1 MKNSLLAVMAL
12 CGATSSTLPLWAA
25 EWENPIP
32 NFVEPNLDTDGTGGG
47 VYYIYHVA
55 TQKFITCGDYNHN
68 WGTEVIVADEGKQLD
83 LTYDTDYELSNR
95 PETDKEYS
103 NAKGWR
109 FTMWDGKSNTGRHEL
124 YYSPT
129 DNAFCVDHNKQGH
142 MLWEIR
148 PVGDGNYRIKISDN
162 DPTYGLNSEHAAEYV
177 GLVDETRTGVDAFI
191 NPETAGNEKAQLDW
205 RFVTPEAYEVLLA
218 KRVLKKW
225 LESADEAGYTEYG
238 EYDKVYQNAA
248 ATLEEVEAASAGLKK
263 AVFDFKFSGAS
274 EEHPADVTDVIENP
288 AFDNGENGWTLQRD
302 AISGQDNFGVQ
313 SSSQTTSDGTEFKGF
328 FERWTATNPQTS
340 WSITQEINDIP
351 DGRYRLS
358 AYILTNV
365 KEENGGPKGRYLYAK
380 SKGGEVKLQA
390 TVPSPDGGGYAAPYT
405 LEFSVIGGSATV
417 GLKVENPNSEWT
429 GVDNFKLEYLG
440 ETGAMT
446 MQDYLKE
453 HIGDAEKTYGAY
465 KEANKKMSKKGE
477 DGYLTLIQHAKEVAA
492 DASVDIETVSALIE
506 TLQKQM
512 DEMAKDVAAYDKL
525 AQLLTEAETKYW
537 APPYE
542 DAEWPTLEDYID
554 NTLKVEQGDCSFD
567 PALIDSVQPRMDR
580 YYMEDFRAAALRGE
594 IEDFTPLL
602 VNANFDGNANGW
614 QGGAGYGENTG
625 EMYDKQ
631 TFDVYQEIEGLPEGS
646 YEVSVQGFQRPTW
659 HDACQTAWGTEA
671 KEATVMAYAYGND
684 GSVKLHHCY
693 DYVYDQEMA
702 EVGWNQDV
710 QLTLPNDPE
719 RNGKYGL
726 NNLTSVH
733 NAFALGD
740 FDNKFVCYVKSDGKL
755 RVGVRMTEDNALSGD
770 WTAFDNFRLK
780 YLGAEDMTG
789 AVSALEARIADA
801 KVLFDD
807 KETLTTQAAKD
818 ALQKAITD
826 ATAALET
833 ELTQESYAVNSEAL
847 NAAIELETESRAATT
862 KLEATATG
870 HDNKFNGTEGVEG
883 YDKYIGTDEYDVL
896 LELVSD
902 EVLLAIDERSLVDL
916 AQIESFMQRMNEAYC
931 KMVAT
936 QVDFSGASKDTPVD
950 VTGMITNPSFEEM
963 DADTQEKASSD
974 TGWEC
979 NKVDG
984 NKLKAEDLVYEMFNI
999 GDVKLYQTVY
1009 ALSKGYYRLTYNGFY
1024 RGGDVVPAALT
1035 RRDSTEEVLNA
1046 KVYVETAS
1054 EKLSVPLASIF
1065 DHVTLYSYDSGDIVL
1080 ADSLFP
1086 DMRDMMYHTVVNG
1099 KVGARKAFEDNA
1111 YEGAFSFE
1119 VKEDGEGVTIGV
1131 EKDAVITN
1139 DWTCFDNFHL
1149 YYLGAGEA
1157 NRPDDIPN
1165 GVEDAVADGK
1175 ATVVSSAWYTING
1188 VRVAEPKQRGI
1199 YIRQDKMSDGT
1210 TQSVKVMVR

>member
-1 MKNSLLAVMAL
+1 MKNRLLALMAL

-55 TQKFITCGDYNHN
+55 TQKFITCGTYNKN
-68 WGTEVIVADEGKQLD
+68 WGTEVVVADEGKE
-83 LTYDTDYELSNR
+83 LTLSYDTDYELSNR
-95 PETDKEYS
+95 PADDTEYS

-124 YYSPT
+124 YYSPS

-142 MLWEIR
+142 MLWKIS
-148 PVGDGNYRIKISDN
+148 PVGDGNYRIKISDE
-162 DPTYGLNSEHAAEYV
+162 DPTYGLSSEHAVEYV

-191 NPETAGNEKAQLDW
+191 NPEMAGNEKAQLDW

-225 LESADEAGYTEYG
+225 LVSADEAGYTSYE
-238 EYDKVYQNAA
+238 EYDKVYQDAA
-248 ATLEEVEAASAGLKK
+248 ATLEDVEAASAGLKK

-288 AFDNGENGWTLQRD
+288 AFDNGSTGWDTQRD
-302 AISGQDNFGVQ
+302 AISGQDNFGVAGSTQ
-313 SSSQTTSDGTEFKGF
+313 NTSDGTEFKGF

-365 KEENGGPKGRYLYAK
+365 KESDGGPKGRYLYAK
-380 SKGGEVKLQA
+380 SKGGEVKLLA
-390 TVPSPDGGGYAAPYT
+390 TVPSPDGAGYAAPYT

-417 GLKVENPNSEWT
+417 GLKVETPNSQWT

-440 ETGAMT
+440 EAGAMT

-453 HIGDAEKTYGAY
+453 HIADAEKTYEAY
-465 KEANKKMSKKGE
+465 KSANKKMSQKGE
-477 DGYLTLIQHAKEVAA
+477 EAYTKLIGHAKEVAA

-512 DEMAKDVAAYDKL
+512 DVMAKDVAAYDKL
-525 AQLLTEAETKYW
+525 EQLLVEAENKYW
-537 APPYE
+537 ASPYE
-542 DAEWPTLEDYID
+542 DMSWPTLEDYID

-602 VNANFDGNANGW
+602 VNANFTNNANGW
-614 QGGAGYGENTG
+614 QGGSGHGVETG

-646 YEVSVQGFQRPTW
+646 YEVSLQGFQRPTW
-659 HDACQTAWGTEA
+659 HDACQTAWGTDA
-671 KEATVMAYAYGND
+671 KEAQVTAYAYGND

-693 DYVYDQEMA
+693 DEVFDEPMQA
-702 EVGWNQDV
+702 EGWGKDV
-710 QLTLPNDPE
+710 QLSLPNDE
-719 RNGKYGL
+719 LRNGKYAL
-726 NNLTSVH
+726 DALTGTH
-733 NAFALGD
+733 KAFEEGH
-740 FDNKFVCYVKSDGKL
+740 FENKFVCYVKADGKL
-755 RVGVRMTEDNALSGD
+755 RVGVRMTEDAGLSGD
-770 WTAFDNFRLK
+770 WTTYDNFRLK
-780 YLGAEDMTG
+780 YLGAEDMSG

-801 KVLFDD
+801 KVLLDD
-807 KETLTTQAAKD
+807 VETLTTKAAKD
-818 ALQKAITD
+818 ALQKAIAD
-826 ATAALET
+826 ATAALEA

-847 NAAIELETESRAATT
+847 NAAIELETESRAAAA
-862 KLEATATG
+862 KLETTAAG
-870 HDNKFNGTEGVEG
+870 HDNKFNGAGGTAE
-883 YDKYIGTDEYDVL
+883 YDKYAGTDEYDVL

-902 EVLLAIDERSLVDL
+902 EVLLAIDERSLADL
-916 AQIESFMQRMNEAYC
+916 AQIEGFMQRMNEAYC

-936 QVDFSGASKDTPVD
+936 QVDFNGASKDAPVD

-963 DADTQEKASSD
+963 DADTQEKASSNA
-974 TGWEC
+974 GWEC
-979 NKVDG
+979 NKVHD
-984 NKLKAEDLVYEMFNI
+984 NLKAADLVYEIFGL

-1009 ALSKGYYRLTYNGFY
+1009 ALPKGYYRLTYNGFY
-1024 RGGDVVPAALT
+1024 RGGDAVPAALV

-1065 DHVTLYSYDSGDIVL
+1065 DNVTLYSYDSGDMVL

-1086 DMRDMMYHTVVNG
+1086 DMPDMMYHTIVNG
-1099 KVGARKAFEDNA
+1099 RVGARKAFEDNA

-1131 EKDAVITN
+1131 EKDEVITN

-1157 NRPDDIPN
+1157 NRPDDIPD

-1210 TQSVKVMVR
+1210 TKSVKVMVR

>member
-32 NFVEPNLDTDGTGGG
+32 NFVEPNLAADGTGGG

-288 AFDNGENGWTLQRD
+288 AFDNGENGWILQRD

-833 ELTQESYAVNSEAL
+833 ELTQESYVVNSEAL
-847 NAAIELETESRAATT
+847 NAAIELETESRAAAT

-1009 ALSKGYYRLTYNGFY
+1009 ALPKGYYRLTYNGFY

>member
-580 YYMEDFRAAALRGE
+580 YYMEGFRAAALRGE

-847 NAAIELETESRAATT
+847 NAAIELETESRAAAT

>member
-1 MKNSLLAVMAL
+1 MKNRLLAVMAL

-32 NFVEPNLDTDGTGGG
+32 NFVEPNLATDGTGGG
-47 VYYIYHVA
+47 VYYVYHVV

-68 WGTEVIVADEGKQLD
+68 WGTEVIVADEGKKLD

-124 YYSPT
+124 YYSPS

-142 MLWEIR
+142 MLWKIS
-148 PVGDGNYRIKISDN
+148 PVGDGNYRIKISDE
-162 DPTYGLNSEHAAEYV
+162 DPTYGLSSEHAAEYV

-191 NPETAGNEKAQLDW
+191 NPEMAGNEKAQLDW

-225 LESADEAGYTEYG
+225 LVSADEAGYTSYE
-238 EYDKVYQNAA
+238 EYDKVYQDAA
-248 ATLEEVEAASAGLKK
+248 ATLEDVEAASAGLKK

-288 AFDNGENGWTLQRD
+288 AFDNGSTGWDTQRD
-302 AISGQDNFGVQ
+302 AISGQDNFGVAGSTQ
-313 SSSQTTSDGTEFKGF
+313 NTSDGTEFKGF

-365 KEENGGPKGRYLYAK
+365 KESDGGPKGRYLYAK
-380 SKGGEVKLQA
+380 SKGGEVKLLA
-390 TVPSPDGGGYAAPYT
+390 TVPSPDGAGYAAPYM

-417 GLKVENPNSEWT
+417 GLKVETPNSQWT

-440 ETGAMT
+440 EAGAMT

-453 HIGDAEKTYGAY
+453 HIADAEKTYEAY
-465 KEANKKMSKKGE
+465 KSANKKMSQKGE
-477 DGYLTLIQHAKEVAA
+477 EAYTKLIGHAKEVAA

-512 DEMAKDVAAYDKL
+512 DVMAKDVAAYDKL
-525 AQLLTEAETKYW
+525 EQLLVEAENKYW
-537 APPYE
+537 ASPYE
-542 DAEWPTLEDYID
+542 DMSWPTLEDYID

-602 VNANFDGNANGW
+602 VNADFTNNANGW
-614 QGGAGYGENTG
+614 QGGSGQSVETG

-646 YEVSVQGFQRPTW
+646 YEVSLQGFQRPTW
-659 HDACQTAWGTEA
+659 HDACQAAWGTDA
-671 KEATVMAYAYGND
+671 KEAQVTAYAYGND
-684 GSVKLHHCY
+684 GSVKLRHCY
-693 DYVYDQEMA
+693 DEVFDEPMQA
-702 EVGWNQDV
+702 EGWGKDV
-710 QLTLPNDPE
+710 QLSLPNDE
-719 RNGKYGL
+719 LRNGKYAL
-726 NNLTSVH
+726 DALTGTH
-733 NAFALGD
+733 KAFEEGH
-740 FDNKFVCYVKSDGKL
+740 FENKFVCYVKADGKL
-755 RVGVRMTEDNALSGD
+755 RVGVRMTEDAGLSGD
-770 WTAFDNFRLK
+770 WTTYDNFRLK
-780 YLGAEDMTG
+780 YLGAEDMSG

-801 KVLFDD
+801 KVLLDD
-807 KETLTTQAAKD
+807 VETLTTKAAKD
-818 ALQKAITD
+818 ALQKAIAD
-826 ATAALET
+826 ATAALEA

-847 NAAIELETESRAATT
+847 NAAMELETESRAAAA

-870 HDNKFNGTEGVEG
+870 HDNKFNGAGGTAE
-883 YDKYIGTDEYDVL
+883 YDKYAGTDEYDVL

-936 QVDFSGASKDTPVD
+936 QVDFNGASKDTPVD

-963 DADTQEKASSD
+963 DADTQEKVSSG

-979 NKVDG
+979 NKVHND
-984 NKLKAEDLVYEMFNI
+984 LKAQDLVYEMYNI
-999 GDVKLYQTVY
+999 EDVKLYQTVY
-1009 ALSKGYYRLTYNGFY
+1009 ALPKGFYRITYNGFY
-1024 RGGDVVPAALT
+1024 RAGDAEPAALA
-1035 RRDSTEEVLNA
+1035 RRDNKEEALNVD
-1046 KVYVETAS
+1046 VYVETAS

-1065 DHVTLYSYDSGDIVL
+1065 DNVTLYSYDSSDKVL
-1080 ADSLFP
+1080 PDSLFP
-1086 DMRDMMYHTVVNG
+1086 DMPDMMYHTVVNG
-1099 KVGARKAFEDNA
+1099 RVGARKAFEDNA

-1131 EKDAVITN
+1131 EKGAVITN

-1165 GVEDAVADGK
+1165 GVEDTVADGK

-1210 TQSVKVMVR
+1210 TRSVKVMVR

>member
-1 MKNSLLAVMAL
+1 M
-12 CGATSSTLPLWAA
+12 
-25 EWENPIP
+25 
-32 NFVEPNLDTDGTGGG
+32 
-47 VYYIYHVA
+47 
-55 TQKFITCGDYNHN
+55 
-68 WGTEVIVADEGKQLD
+68 
-83 LTYDTDYELSNR
+83 
-95 PETDKEYS
+95 
-103 NAKGWR
+103 
-109 FTMWDGKSNTGRHEL
+109 
-124 YYSPT
+124 
-129 DNAFCVDHNKQGH
+129 
-142 MLWEIR
+142 
-148 PVGDGNYRIKISDN
+148 
-162 DPTYGLNSEHAAEYV
+162 
-177 GLVDETRTGVDAFI
+177 
-191 NPETAGNEKAQLDW
+191 
-205 RFVTPEAYEVLLA
+205 
-218 KRVLKKW
+218 
-225 LESADEAGYTEYG
+225 
-238 EYDKVYQNAA
+238 
-248 ATLEEVEAASAGLKK
+248 
-263 AVFDFKFSGAS
+263 
-274 EEHPADVTDVIENP
+274 
-288 AFDNGENGWTLQRD
+288 
-302 AISGQDNFGVQ
+302 
-313 SSSQTTSDGTEFKGF
+313 
-328 FERWTATNPQTS
+328 
-340 WSITQEINDIP
+340 
-351 DGRYRLS
+351 
-358 AYILTNV
+358 
-365 KEENGGPKGRYLYAK
+365 
-380 SKGGEVKLQA
+380 
-390 TVPSPDGGGYAAPYT
+390 
-405 LEFSVIGGSATV
+405 
-417 GLKVENPNSEWT
+417 
-429 GVDNFKLEYLG
+429 
-440 ETGAMT
+440 
-446 MQDYLKE
+446 
-453 HIGDAEKTYGAY
+453 
-465 KEANKKMSKKGE
+465 
-477 DGYLTLIQHAKEVAA
+477 
-492 DASVDIETVSALIE
+492 
-506 TLQKQM
+506 
-512 DEMAKDVAAYDKL
+512 
-525 AQLLTEAETKYW
+525 
-537 APPYE
+537 
-542 DAEWPTLEDYID
+542 
-554 NTLKVEQGDCSFD
+554 
-567 PALIDSVQPRMDR
+567 
-580 YYMEDFRAAALRGE
+580 
-594 IEDFTPLL
+594 
-602 VNANFDGNANGW
+602 
-614 QGGAGYGENTG
+614 
-625 EMYDKQ
+625 
-631 TFDVYQEIEGLPEGS
+631 
-646 YEVSVQGFQRPTW
+646 
-659 HDACQTAWGTEA
+659 
-671 KEATVMAYAYGND
+671 
-684 GSVKLHHCY
+684 
-693 DYVYDQEMA
+693 
-702 EVGWNQDV
+702 
-710 QLTLPNDPE
+710 
-719 RNGKYGL
+719 
-726 NNLTSVH
+726 
-733 NAFALGD
+733 
-740 FDNKFVCYVKSDGKL
+740 
-755 RVGVRMTEDNALSGD
+755 
-770 WTAFDNFRLK
+770 
-780 YLGAEDMTG
+780 
-789 AVSALEARIADA
+789 
-801 KVLFDD
+801 
-807 KETLTTQAAKD
+807 
-818 ALQKAITD
+818 QKAITD

-847 NAAIELETESRAATT
+847 NAAIELETESRAAAT

-1009 ALSKGYYRLTYNGFY
+1009 ALPKGYYRLTYNGFY

>member
-847 NAAIELETESRAATT
+847 NAAIELETESRAAT

>member
-1 MKNSLLAVMAL
+1 
-12 CGATSSTLPLWAA
+12 
-25 EWENPIP
+25 
-32 NFVEPNLDTDGTGGG
+32 
-47 VYYIYHVA
+47 
-55 TQKFITCGDYNHN
+55 
-68 WGTEVIVADEGKQLD
+68 
-83 LTYDTDYELSNR
+83 
-95 PETDKEYS
+95 
-103 NAKGWR
+103 
-109 FTMWDGKSNTGRHEL
+109 
-124 YYSPT
+124 
-129 DNAFCVDHNKQGH
+129 
-142 MLWEIR
+142 
-148 PVGDGNYRIKISDN
+148 
-162 DPTYGLNSEHAAEYV
+162 
-177 GLVDETRTGVDAFI
+177 
-191 NPETAGNEKAQLDW
+191 
-205 RFVTPEAYEVLLA
+205 
-218 KRVLKKW
+218 
-225 LESADEAGYTEYG
+225 
-238 EYDKVYQNAA
+238 
-248 ATLEEVEAASAGLKK
+248 
-263 AVFDFKFSGAS
+263 
-274 EEHPADVTDVIENP
+274 
-288 AFDNGENGWTLQRD
+288 
-302 AISGQDNFGVQ
+302 
-313 SSSQTTSDGTEFKGF
+313 
-328 FERWTATNPQTS
+328 
-340 WSITQEINDIP
+340 
-351 DGRYRLS
+351 
-358 AYILTNV
+358 
-365 KEENGGPKGRYLYAK
+365 
-380 SKGGEVKLQA
+380 
-390 TVPSPDGGGYAAPYT
+390 
-405 LEFSVIGGSATV
+405 
-417 GLKVENPNSEWT
+417 
-429 GVDNFKLEYLG
+429 
-440 ETGAMT
+440 
-446 MQDYLKE
+446 
-453 HIGDAEKTYGAY
+453 
-465 KEANKKMSKKGE
+465 
-477 DGYLTLIQHAKEVAA
+477 
-492 DASVDIETVSALIE
+492 
-506 TLQKQM
+506 
-512 DEMAKDVAAYDKL
+512 
-525 AQLLTEAETKYW
+525 
-537 APPYE
+537 
-542 DAEWPTLEDYID
+542 
-554 NTLKVEQGDCSFD
+554 
-567 PALIDSVQPRMDR
+567 
-580 YYMEDFRAAALRGE
+580 
-594 IEDFTPLL
+594 
-602 VNANFDGNANGW
+602 
-614 QGGAGYGENTG
+614 
-625 EMYDKQ
+625 
-631 TFDVYQEIEGLPEGS
+631 
-646 YEVSVQGFQRPTW
+646 
-659 HDACQTAWGTEA
+659 
-671 KEATVMAYAYGND
+671 
-684 GSVKLHHCY
+684 
-693 DYVYDQEMA
+693 MA

-847 NAAIELETESRAATT
+847 NAAIELETESRAAAT

-1009 ALSKGYYRLTYNGFY
+1009 ALPKGYYRLTYNGFY